1 MKGIEIETG
10 IKENNT
16 AATTVER
23 RIDRREYFS
32 IGYWESQSSPEYSRL
47 FFLSLSVSL
56 RYVWVKNVFS
66 PI

>member
-32 IGYWESQSSPEYSRL
+32 IGY
-47 FFLSLSVSL
+47 
-56 RYVWVKNVFS
+56 
-66 PI
+66 